1 MASSLITKKKIAKSF
16 KRLFISQAFDK
27 ISVSD
32 IMEDAGIRR
41 QTFYNHFVDKYAL
54 LEWIFQTELSEQVT
68 DNLDYISGFQLLS
81 ELLTFFKMNQ
91 EFYIK
96 LFQIEDQND
105 FSSYFESYCE
115 QLVDKLLSDYSKS
128 NFSQKERVTFIN
140 YHSKALSYFIKY
152 ELLNNSKEELF
163 NRKVIE
169 KIIRTSIEN
178 Y

>member
-128 NFSQKERVTFIN
+128 NFSQKERVT
-140 YHSKALSYFIKY
+140 
-152 ELLNNSKEELF
+152 
-163 NRKVIE
+163 
-169 KIIRTSIEN
+169 
-178 Y
+178 

>member
-115 QLVDKLLSDYSKS
+115 QLVDKLLS
-128 NFSQKERVTFIN
+128 
-140 YHSKALSYFIKY
+140 
-152 ELLNNSKEELF
+152 
-163 NRKVIE
+163 
-169 KIIRTSIEN
+169 
-178 Y
+178 